1 MLKQQAKLVARFVY
15 AFDVVL
21 MTIAFFGAFLVRDE
35 ILPYLMPGRFPD
47 GLYPLREYAK
57 IWPFAVAIWSA
68 LLFNHR
74 SYHSHR
80 TVPLRTE
87 AFETLRVTALGIA
100 TLATLAYLGGF
111 QQLSRLW
118 FILFAVTCATL
129 LVIERF
135 VLRVIARYVRSK
147 GFNYRTIMIVGT
159 GRRAREVARLIEE
172 HTWWGYK
179 ILGFIADGHHLPSG
193 WNSRYPVLGTMGDLR
208 RLLEHGIQ
216 GRRDGID
223 EVVLAVSR
231 QKLEANRSIFL
242 LCEELGIRC
251 RVAMNFFP
259 LRFSRVEL
267 EELDGVPFVS
277 FTNTPSNVTLLAFK
291 RGIDVAVSA
300 MLLLVALPAMLAVWV
315 GIRFSSPGSVLFR
328 QDRIGLNGR
337 IFTLYKFRTMIENA
351 HDLRGSV
358 AHLNEMTGPVF
369 KSRKDPRITP
379 LGRFLRRYSLDEI
392 PQLWN
397 VLKGDM
403 SLVGP
408 RPPIPEEV
416 GLYERWQRRRLS
428 MKPGLTCLWQ
438 VSGRNEVD
446 FERWME
452 LDLAYIDNWSPVLDL
467 KILLRTIPA
476 ILTGRGAH

>member
-1 MLKQQAKLVARFVY
+1 MLKQQAKLVARSVY
-15 AFDVVL
+15 VIDIAM
-21 MTIAFFGAFLVRDE
+21 MTLAFFAAYWVRDAV
-35 ILPYLMPGRFPD
+35 LPWLFPSEFPE
-47 GLYPLREYAK
+47 GLYPLATYAK
-57 IWPFAVAIWSA
+57 IWPFAAIIWSL

-80 TVPLRTE
+80 TV
-87 AFETLRVTALGIA
+87 TLRVEALDTVRITALGTA
-100 TLATLAYLGGF
+100 VLVALAFLGGLHE
-111 QQLSRLW
+111 LSRLW
-118 FILFAVTCATL
+118 FVLFAIFCGAL
-129 LVIERF
+129 LVLEKFAVR
-135 VLRVIARYVRSK
+135 LLARYVRSR
-147 GFNYRTIMIVGT
+147 GFNYRTILIVGT
-159 GRRAREVARLIEE
+159 GRRAREIARMIEE

-179 ILGFIADGHHLPSG
+179 ILGFISDGHHLPNG
-193 WNSRYPVLGTMGDLR
+193 WNRYPIVGSMGDLR
-208 RLLEHGIQ
+208 RILERGIV

-223 EVVLAVSR
+223 EIVLAVSR
-231 QKLEANRSIFL
+231 QKLEANRTVFT

-259 LRFSRVEL
+259 TRFSRVEL

-277 FTNTPSNVTLLAFK
+277 FTTTPSNVTLLAAK
-291 RGIDVAVSA
+291 RLIDITISA
-300 MLLLVALPAMLAVWV
+300 GLLVLALPTMVTVALA
-315 GIRFSSPGSVLFR
+315 IRFTSPGSVLFR
-328 QDRIGLNGR
+328 QERIGLNGR

-351 HDLRGSV
+351 HEMRGEL

-369 KSRKDPRITP
+369 KLRRDPRVTAV
-379 LGRFLRRYSLDEI
+379 GRLLRRFSLDEI

-452 LDLAYIDNWSPVLDL
+452 LDLAYIDNWSPTLDL
-467 KILLRTIPA
+467 KILLRTIPVV
-476 ILTGRGAH
+476 LTGRGAH